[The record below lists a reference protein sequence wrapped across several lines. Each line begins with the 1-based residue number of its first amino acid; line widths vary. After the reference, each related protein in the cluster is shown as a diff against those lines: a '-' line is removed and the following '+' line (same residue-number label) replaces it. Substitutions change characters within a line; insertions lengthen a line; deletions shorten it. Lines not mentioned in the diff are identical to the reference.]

1 MQVIFDLMLLMAS
14 GAAAVYCFVLSNRL
28 KKLNDI
34 KSGLGASIASMS
46 LTLEQ
51 TRAMLAEAKEIN
63 QQGSANLSRLIEE
76 ADKLSPEIN
85 DLMAALADYADAA
98 ITEIS
103 LSRDVA
109 IRDLQLAAHDTQAK
123 NHPELNPLRHSRSS
137 AALRND
143 RAA

>member
-1 MQVIFDLMLLMAS
+1 MQVIFDIMLLLAS
-14 GAAAVYCFVLSNRL
+14 GAAAVYCFVLSGRL

-34 KSGLGASIASMS
+34 KSGLGASIASRS
-46 LTLEQ
+46 LTPEQ
-51 TRAMLAEAKEIN
+51 TRAMLNQAKALN

-76 ADKLSPEIN
+76 AEKLSPEID
-85 DLMAALADYADAA
+85 DLMAALADYAEAA

-109 IRDLQLAAHDTQAK
+109 IRDIQLAGPDAQTK
-123 NHPELNPLRHSRSS
+123 NPADLNPLRRGRSPLPMRSS
-137 AALRND
+137 